1 MTSWKAALF
10 VGAVLT
16 VAAGQTASCAEQTVG
31 GRTVTQE
38 FSDPHVAALVRT
50 ACEGDLL
57 GVERALT
64 EGADPNF
71 RGFEG
76 ITPLFWVV
84 KCENAGGIEALLQ
97 AGADPNYKP
106 PGRFSPTYAAATMW
120 NPEPLGLLLRHGGD
134 PNARNGDDI
143 DGDSALWEALQL
155 GWGGHGWNN
164 YYALL
169 QSGADINR
177 ANSAG
182 KTIAHQAVTLAEFE
196 KVSELLD
203 RGYDGDLVSLGRA
216 VTVRD
221 IDSASFPAAAAA
233 RSRLIR
239 KLEQRGVTF
248 PVLP

>member
-1 MTSWKAALF
+1 MTNLKATLF
-10 VGAVLT
+10 GGLVLA
-16 VAAGQTASCAEQTVG
+16 VAAGQSAGCAEQTVG
-31 GRTVTQE
+31 GRTAQQE
-38 FSDPHVAALVRT
+38 FSSPHVAAMVRA
-50 ACEGDLL
+50 ACEGNIP
-57 GVERALT
+57 GVTRALS

-71 RGFEG
+71 HGLEG
-76 ITPLFWVV
+76 VTPLFWVV
-84 KCENAGGIEALLQ
+84 KCENAQGIEALLQ

-106 PGRFSPTYAAATMW
+106 SGRFSPTYAAATMW
-120 NPEPLGLLLRHGGD
+120 NPEPLRVLLRHGGD
-134 PNARNGDDI
+134 PDARKGDEI

-155 GWGGHGWNN
+155 GWGGHGWDN

-169 QSGADINR
+169 EAGADINR

-182 KTIAHQAVTLAEFE
+182 RTIAHQAITLTEFD

-203 RGYDGDLVSLGRA
+203 RGYDRDLVGLGRA

-221 IDSASFPAAAAA
+221 IDAASFPAVAAA

-248 PVLP
+248 PVLS